1 MVNLFGPQIER
12 VLTESVDVGMVDFG
26 AENDLGG
33 DHWVLFWQEELKLE
47 QATVVRR
54 VLWSC
59 NLHEEVSA
67 VGLRGGGVDA
77 DDYRRLP
84 EKRDNVSEK

>member
-1 MVNLFGPQIER
+1 
-12 VLTESVDVGMVDFG
+12 MVDFG
-26 AENDLGG
+26 AEDDLGG
-33 DHWVLFWQEELKLE
+33 DHWVLLGQEELKVE
-47 QATVVRR
+47 QAAVVRR
-54 VLWSC
+54 VLWSG
-59 NLHEEVSA
+59 NLHVEVSA